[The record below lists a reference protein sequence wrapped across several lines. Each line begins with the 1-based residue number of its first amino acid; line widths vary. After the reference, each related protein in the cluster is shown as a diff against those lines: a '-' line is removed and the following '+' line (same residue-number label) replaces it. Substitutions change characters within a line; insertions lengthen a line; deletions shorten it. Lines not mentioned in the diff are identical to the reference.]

1 MATVR
6 AFIRTQKNNSEK
18 VNVRFRL
25 TDGRDV
31 QLFCS
36 SELKVDPLKWYTYDE
51 LLTDKERVAHKKAKQ
66 SKPRIVSPSEKQA
79 SEVKEREKVDFYR
92 AVNDIRLYLLE
103 EYSKNKDNIQTSDWM
118 CGIMDKY
125 HHPEKYMELI
135 VKQTFFDVFDEFLDK
150 HKLSE
155 VRKKNFRVIGRALRR
170 YELYIQQA
178 FRKDYQ
184 IDIDTFSSDDIRDL
198 EDFLKSEHILADEEE
213 YAKIYEVIPEKRK
226 PLPRGQNTLN
236 DILVKLRTF
245 FIWACKVNKTTNNP
259 FTHFKIEECVYGT
272 PYYITIEER
281 NQLYNTDFSDTP
293 ELAVQRDIFVFQ
305 CLIGCRVGDFYRMTK
320 SNVING
326 AIEYIAR
333 KTKDGRPV
341 TVRVPLNGIAR
352 EILARYEQEPGER
365 LFPFVIEQYYNESIK
380 AAFLKAGL
388 TRMVTVINQ
397 TTREEEK
404 RPLNELASSHL
415 ARRCFVGNLY
425 KKVKDP
431 NLVGALSG
439 HKEGSKAFARY
450 REIDEDIKNQLVK
463 MLE

>member
-1 MATVR
+1 MFLNQNFSDMKIKAIIKKTAKRSDKESEATVYL
-6 AFIRTQKNNSEK
+6 
-18 VNVRFRL
+18 RL
-25 TDGRDV
+25 IDGRNLD
-31 QLFCS
+31 LS
-36 SELKVDPLKWYTYDE
+36 APTKEKINPNLWDE
-51 LLTDKERVAHKKAKQ
+51 KAQEIK
-66 SKPRIVSPSEKQA
+66 SKCIYNEESRNRFNKTIGAIKTFVG
-79 SEVKEREKVDFYR
+79 D
-92 AVNDIRLYLLE
+92 
-103 EYSKNKDNIQTSDWM
+103 EYSLIQKETIGSNWLKEAV
-118 CGIMDKY
+118 DKFY
-125 HHPEKYMELI
+125 HPEKYLPEDIII
-135 VKQTFFDVFDEFLDK
+135 VKPSFHELFNEFLDK

-170 YELYIQQA
+170 YELYIQQI
-178 FRKDYQ
+178 FEKDYK
-184 IDIDTFSSDDIRDL
+184 IDIDTFSADDIRDL
-198 EDFLKSEHILADEEE
+198 ENFLKAEHTLAGEAE
-213 YAKIYEVIPEKRK
+213 YKKIYEIIPEKRA

-245 FIWACKVNKTTNNP
+245 FIWACKVKKTCNNP
-259 FTHFKIEECVYGT
+259 FTDFKIEECVYGT
-272 PYYITIEER
+272 PYYITIDER
-281 NQLYNTDFSDTP
+281 NQLYKTDLSDTP
-293 ELAVQRDIFVFQ
+293 ELAIQRDIFVFQ

-320 SNVING
+320 NNVING

-341 TVRVPLNGIAR
+341 TVRVPLNEIAR
-352 EILARYEQEPGER
+352 EILTKYKDEPGEK
-365 LFPFVIEQYYNESIK
+365 LFPFIIEQYYNEAIK

-397 TTREEEK
+397 TSREEEK